1 MLQYARIHL
10 ICVICVKFFV
20 VLITIMPELKS
31 ILVYCGANSGNDSGY
46 RESAITLGKLLAE
59 RKIKL
64 VYGGGSIGL
73 MGIIADTVLAAGGE
87 VIGVIP
93 EFLNI
98 KEVGH
103 TGCTELHEVK
113 SMHERK
119 ALMEKLCDGV
129 IVLPGGYGT
138 LDEVFEMLT
147 WSQLGLHRKP
157 IGILNVNGYYHHLIA
172 QLDHMV
178 KEGFLNANNRQ
189 LLLEDQTPLALLEKM
204 RVFNV
209 PVEAK
214 WLTRPE
220 S

>member
-1 MLQYARIHL
+1 MRKLSS
-10 ICVICVKFFV
+10 V
-20 VLITIMPELKS
+20 
-31 ILVYCGANSGNDSGY
+31 LVYCGASSGNSPVY
-46 RESAITLGKLLAE
+46 REAAVALGKLFVRE
-59 RKIKL
+59 NIRL

-73 MGIIADTVLAAGGE
+73 MGVIADTVLEEGGE

-93 EFLNI
+93 QFLNI

-103 TGCTELHEVK
+103 TGCTELHEVS

-129 IVLPGGYGT
+129 VVLPGGYGT

-157 IGILNVNGYYHHLIA
+157 IGLLNSNNYYSHLIG
-172 QLDHMV
+172 QLDLMV
-178 KEGFLNANNRQ
+178 KEGFLSENNRQ
-189 LLLEDQTPLALLEKM
+189 LLLEDSSPTGLLMKLM
-204 RVFNV
+204 DFDS
-209 PVEAK
+209 PADTK

-220 S
+220 I